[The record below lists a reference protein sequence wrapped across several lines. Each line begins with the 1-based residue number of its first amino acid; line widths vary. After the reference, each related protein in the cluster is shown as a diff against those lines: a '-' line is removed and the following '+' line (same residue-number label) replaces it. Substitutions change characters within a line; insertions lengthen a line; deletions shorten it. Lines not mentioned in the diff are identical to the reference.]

1 LFKKIFKAN
10 WEQAD
15 AVHCLIR
22 QVDDTNRWRAGKQ
35 NATIECTLPSGTSIS
50 ELDFWIYSLSLS
62 LSLQSGKQ
70 N

>member
-1 LFKKIFKAN
+1 MFKKIFKAN

-22 QVDDTNRWRAGKQ
+22 QLDDTNRWRSGKQ

-50 ELDFWIYSLSLS
+50 EFVF
-62 LSLQSGKQ
+62 
-70 N
+70 